1 MSLNSRSCTY
11 CIEDVHKFVILVH
24 GSDGVFLHAALE
36 NVHTYPL
43 TDHWHLQER
52 PVGQCK
58 AKNFKGVYD
67 TTLEF
72 LEALGGG
79 GEGRVQTNKSY
90 MGIESM
96 DISWNITSYSVT
108 NLRGCGAE

>member
-79 GEGRVQTNKSY
+79 GRGGSKP
-90 MGIESM
+90 
-96 DISWNITSYSVT
+96 ISLTWGSKVWTFPGTSQVT
-108 NLRGCGAE
+108 V

>member
-1 MSLNSRSCTY
+1 MY
-11 CIEDVHKFVILVH
+11 KFVILVH

-72 LEALGGG
+72 LEALGG
-79 GEGRVQTNKSY
+79 EGRVQTNKSY